1 MRRTRIDV
9 GAILLIAIGLIL
21 AAGVAFTILALR
33 SDPIDE
39 AISEDRVI
47 NTLFIIEHDEKPLC
61 SYLLMYYPGTRRA
74 AVFDIPGSVGLIL
87 QRVNRVDRIDLV
99 YESRHIEPFEQ
110 EIKGLLGV
118 EISFSIV
125 IDTGSLVKIVD
136 LLEGVDIFIPSP
148 VDIIEEGKPILF
160 PSGVTRLD
168 GDKAALY
175 ITYSAPEENAE
186 LGTFRRQRFF
196 LGFIKRLGE
205 QHEFL
210 SIPEVSSLF
219 QSFLRTSMNERTR
232 SRLLGE
238 WTGIDTDRMNIQSVG
253 GNLREVSGQILILP
267 YYDGNLIKEIVRQ
280 ALGSL
285 VRPMGGPEGE
295 RVYTVEVLNG
305 TQTVGLAGRTA
316 ELLRGFGYDVITI
329 GNADNQNYEKTL
341 IIDRSGIE
349 GLAQEFGDILHCRN
363 IITESPA
370 QDERSLDMSLQNFEY
385 RADWTL
391 IIGRDFNGR
400 YVTE

>member
-1 MRRTRIDV
+1 
-9 GAILLIAIGLIL
+9 
-21 AAGVAFTILALR
+21 
-33 SDPIDE
+33 
-39 AISEDRVI
+39 
-47 NTLFIIEHDEKPLC
+47 
-61 SYLLMYYPGTRRA
+61 
-74 AVFDIPGSVGLIL
+74 
-87 QRVNRVDRIDLV
+87 
-99 YESRHIEPFEQ
+99 
-110 EIKGLLGV
+110 
-118 EISFSIV
+118 
-125 IDTGSLVKIVD
+125 
-136 LLEGVDIFIPSP
+136 